1 MAYGDWDKV
10 LAAFESISIS
20 PRYEEHARGMI
31 SLIPHIRRE
40 IPHIRRETVFSDVVP
55 IVSLGVLRLEIPDKR
70 MLVSIWCNQ
79 IEESYTIFLEH
90 HEHGLVRELEAKNT
104 AIIAVL
110 ADFVNEIRKS

>member
-1 MAYGDWDKV
+1 MAYGDWDKI

-20 PRYEEHARGMI
+20 PRYEEHAREMI
-31 SLIPHIRRE
+31 SLIPHIRS
-40 IPHIRRETVFSDVVP
+40 ETVFSDVVP

-104 AIIAVL
+104 EIIAVL

>member
-40 IPHIRRETVFSDVVP
+40 TVSSDVLP

-79 IEESYTIFLEH
+79 IEESYTIFLVH
-90 HEHGLVRELEAKNT
+90 PEHGLVIELEAKNI

>member
-31 SLIPHIRRE
+31 SL